1 MDYLLNKYMEN
12 KIINKKIKKLKRDPI
27 SFFTD
32 MFENKKIQLLN
43 HINIKLKGSNN
54 FTIVCAVYNTEK
66 YLDDFFESIVSQNLN
81 FEQHI
86 QIVCVDDGSTDNSD
100 KIIKKWIKKYPKNI
114 EYHFKENGGQA
125 SARNL
130 GLEFVKTKWVTFT
143 DPDDFLNKSFFLNLD
158 RKIKKDSSIK
168 MIVSNLIFYFEKD
181 KIYKDNHPLKYRFSP
196 EKCYVDVNNMES
208 NIVLS
213 VATTIFDNNVI
224 KKNNLKFDERIK
236 PVFED
241 GRFVA
246 DYCLSCESGKAYFI
260 KASKYFYRKREDQ
273 SSTLDNAWKSIG
285 KFDYVLRYGHLDM
298 LKAYKEKTGNVP
310 EFIQRTTL
318 YDIAW
323 YIKYLLND
331 DDKISHLSD
340 EEKNNFWD
348 LLYNIFEYIDDN
360 IILNFNLAGLW
371 FMHKVGM
378 LGALKESQPKKQIVY
393 IENIDRDKKQIL
405 ISYYTYKLVDTFIK
419 INSKEV
425 IPLFYKI
432 VENKFAEK
440 YFVSEVRMWI
450 PYLKESDIID
460 IFIDKQRSRI
470 SLFGKH
476 YNSLRVSLLLSN
488 FDDKAKNKYTN
499 DGSWI
504 LIDRDTQADDNAEH
518 LYRYIKQNSLKEE
531 CYFALRKSSSDWDR
545 LKLEGFKLLNF
556 GSADFEEKLK
566 SCDKIISSHLDRY
579 INNYFG
585 DEYGYTKKFIFLQH
599 GVTHNNLTDWFNSK
613 KNLQCVVATSNQ
625 EYNSFIHGD
634 IYKLTS
640 KEVVLSG
647 FPRHDSL
654 LNSLNTDN
662 VILIMPTWRKSLV
675 GNPIG
680 DGNERILNSKFI
692 DTEYAK
698 NWYNVLH
705 DSKLKSLALE
715 FGYEVIFAP
724 HANICPYLEIFNV
737 PNYIK
742 VWTKNSSDLS
752 IQNLFQKSKFMVTDY
767 SSVAFDM
774 AYLGKQVI
782 YYQFDKKDFF
792 SDSHIFKK
800 GYFDYRNHGFGPIVS
815 LHNDL
820 IIEIEKIL
828 VNNGGVSEFYLDRIN
843 NTFAYRDNN
852 NCKRVYDHIIQMG
865 EFEEHK
871 VDLNILN
878 QFILDAKNSRNLS
891 SLYSRFRILIDNFGI
906 QAFKNSYDVD
916 LFAYLLTSSADRS
929 YSDISLKSIFFENL
943 SSDEYQQNDFE
954 ILDPFY
960 KLINLFNLNKD
971 EEFKSYLTVSWPKL
985 NSLDQK
991 IVKFIELFL
1000 NGSYDECFDHYQT
1013 YLRVEDFDLTIR
1025 MQLFNINQ
1033 IYFKLLILM
1042 NKSSLMSNFYSKQIK
1057 FFQEYPELVFE
1068 MHKPNFLAS

>member
-1 MDYLLNKYMEN
+1 MDQILNKYIKN
-12 KIINKKIKKLKRDPI
+12 NAINKKIKKLKRDPV

-32 MFENKKIQLLN
+32 MFENKRTQLLN
-43 HINIKLKGSNN
+43 HVNIKFKGYNN
-54 FTIVCAVYNTEK
+54 FTIVSAVYNAEK
-66 YLDDFFESIVSQNLN
+66 YLDDFFKSIVSQNLN
-81 FEQHI
+81 FEKNI
-86 QIVCVDDGSTDNSD
+86 QIICVDDGSTDNSD

-158 RKIKKDSSIK
+158 RKIIKDSSIK

-181 KIYKDNHPLKYRFSP
+181 KIYKDSHPLKYRFSP
-196 EKCYVDVNNMES
+196 KKCYVDINNMES

-213 VATTIFDNNVI
+213 VATTIFDYNII
-224 KKNNLKFDERIK
+224 KKNNLKFDERVK

-246 DYCLSCESGKAYFI
+246 DYCLNCESGRTYFI

-285 KFDYVLRYGHLDM
+285 KFDHVLRYGHLGM
-298 LKAYKEKTGNVP
+298 LKEYKEKTGNVP
-310 EFIQRTTL
+310 GFIQRTTL

-331 DDKISHLSD
+331 DNKISHLSD

-348 LLYNIFEYIDDN
+348 LLYNIFEYIDDD

-378 LGALKESQPKKQIVY
+378 LGALKKSQPKKQIVY

-405 ISYYTYKLVDTFIK
+405 ISYYTYKLVDTIIK
-419 INSKEV
+419 INSEEV

-432 VENKFAEK
+432 VQNKFAEK
-440 YFVSEVRMWI
+440 HFVSEVRMWI
-450 PYLKESDIID
+450 PYVEESDVID
-460 IFIDKQRSRI
+460 IFVDRQRSRI

-476 YNSLRVSLLLSN
+476 YNSLRTSLLLSR
-488 FDDKAKNKYTN
+488 FEEKVKNKYTN

-518 LYRYIKQNSLKEE
+518 LYRYIKQNSLKEN

-545 LKLEGFKLLNF
+545 LKIEGFKLLNF

-625 EYNSFIHGD
+625 EYSSFVYGD
-634 IYKLTS
+634 TYKLTS
-640 KEVVLSG
+640 KEVILSG

-662 VILIMPTWRKSLV
+662 VILIMPTWRKNLV
-675 GNPIG
+675 GSTIG
-680 DGNERILNSKFI
+680 DGNERILNSKFM

-698 NWYNVLH
+698 SWYNVLH

-724 HANICPYLEIFNV
+724 HANICPYLERFNV
-737 PNYIK
+737 PSYIK
-742 VWTKNSSDLS
+742 IWTKNSSDLS

-792 SDSHIFKK
+792 SGSHIFKK
-800 GYFDYRNHGFGPIVS
+800 GYFDYEIHGFGPIVS
-815 LHNDL
+815 SHNDL
-820 IIEIEKIL
+820 IRLCCTKI
-828 VNNGGVSEFYLDRIN
+828 
-843 NTFAYRDNN
+843 
-852 NCKRVYDHIIQMG
+852 
-865 EFEEHK
+865 
-871 VDLNILN
+871 
-878 QFILDAKNSRNLS
+878 
-891 SLYSRFRILIDNFGI
+891 
-906 QAFKNSYDVD
+906 
-916 LFAYLLTSSADRS
+916 
-929 YSDISLKSIFFENL
+929 
-943 SSDEYQQNDFE
+943 
-954 ILDPFY
+954 
-960 KLINLFNLNKD
+960 
-971 EEFKSYLTVSWPKL
+971 
-985 NSLDQK
+985 
-991 IVKFIELFL
+991 
-1000 NGSYDECFDHYQT
+1000 
-1013 YLRVEDFDLTIR
+1013 
-1025 MQLFNINQ
+1025 
-1033 IYFKLLILM
+1033 
-1042 NKSSLMSNFYSKQIK
+1042 
-1057 FFQEYPELVFE
+1057 
-1068 MHKPNFLAS
+1068 